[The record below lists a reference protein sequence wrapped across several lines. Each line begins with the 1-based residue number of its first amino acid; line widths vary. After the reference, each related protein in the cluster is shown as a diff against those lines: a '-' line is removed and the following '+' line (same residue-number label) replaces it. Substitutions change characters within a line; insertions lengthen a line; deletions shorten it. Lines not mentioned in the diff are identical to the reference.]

1 MMYHMF
7 PAGGEFMNNMNEY
20 DDMDEFDEVQ
30 ERNTESSAK
39 LRAVHSW
46 QDFCEVMKTVGSWCY
61 KLRSVLLAIP
71 VVVASISLAIRNMAK
86 LPDQVGLNLLAS
98 GEYQFM
104 VGKSVAV
111 LGPLA
116 VTAVCLLMM
125 FSSRKVIYPWLI
137 SVFSLVLPYLIWI
150 TNVFPA

>member
-1 MMYHMF
+1 MK
-7 PAGGEFMNNMNEY
+7 NRNEY
-20 DDMDEFDEVQ
+20 EDSEQKNE
-30 ERNTESSAK
+30 TAPSTAK
-39 LRAVHSW
+39 MRAIHSW
-46 QDFCEVMKTVGSWCY
+46 QDFCEVVKIVGSWCY
-61 KLRSVLLAIP
+61 RLRSVLLAIP
-71 VVVASISLAIRNMAK
+71 VVVTSITLAIRNMAK
-86 LPDQVGLNLLAS
+86 LPDQVGLNLLAN

-125 FSSRKVIYPWLI
+125 FSSRKVTYPWLI